1 MNSSAQ
7 NTVSN
12 TNTSVGH
19 VLQTVFPKGTTHI
32 NAEVARML
40 NAQEPQE
47 TQESPEPQEPQNT
60 DAWETLPVFPF
71 DVFAFCAYFIQIT
84 GLMGFF
90 EPDPDPDRL
99 KSEEKIPELRV
110 VLTEDDRKQCKISSK
125 YWYENGKADDDTRN
139 LWRLISDS
147 RNLTIRIRDYQ
158 RAYKDPNN
166 TLQSTPKWWTAIFKL
181 LIIADE
187 ACAGVGHHYSGDGK
201 AGQKNLGDDEA
212 GQKGSGGDEVGQRNS
227 ADDEVGGKKSDG
239 ESKYTYLDMM
249 TVRTREG
256 RNGEAREEKLTG
268 QALMVKAQKQFST
281 LAAAADRGV
290 VCVQPKCRVSE
301 VGCTLRN
308 LSRNLAIT
316 GPVGA
321 VRCSW
326 QQLAGKPHA
335 QESDS
340 LNVLLIPMPYSLDS
354 KSFEPL
360 KKPAEG
366 SKWGN
371 FQVRQDWLNRI
382 HKQRLYSFIEGLI
395 ANALQDVSQI
405 NAVVFPEFALEYALF
420 EELMGIVYEATDGTI
435 EFMISGSSINCD
447 DEESNC
453 VLTAIWESQ
462 MIDEDKGT
470 SRKVDPEYRRVR
482 VISQRKHHRW
492 KLNDSQIT
500 DYGLASSLPPFI
512 NWWEDHNIGARE
524 MNFFQFRRNAVFAS
538 LICEDL
544 ARNDPCHEII
554 RSVAPNLIVALLM
567 DGPQLTNRWAARY
580 ASSLADDPGSTVLTF
595 TSYGLIERSN
605 IYTTHKNSHSV
616 GLLRDDTG
624 QTREINLEEGHHGV
638 LLTLASKA
646 VTDNTID
653 DQPTEIASSWHYV
666 NQRSIKL
673 DKTPWDN
680 LTAKKKRRQPML
692 VSRHP
697 NRY

>member
-1 MNSSAQ
+1 MS
-7 NTVSN
+7 
-12 TNTSVGH
+12 
-19 VLQTVFPKGTTHI
+19 
-32 NAEVARML
+32 AEVAHL
-40 NAQEPQE
+40 LGIEAK
-47 TQESPEPQEPQNT
+47 T
-60 DAWETLPVFPF
+60 DQTIAWEDLPVFPY

-90 EPDPDPDRL
+90 DPDPEGQTGFG
-99 KSEEKIPELRV
+99 KSDELRV
-110 VLTEDDRKQCKISSK
+110 VLTKQDREQCLESSESWHK
-125 YWYENGKADDDTRN
+125 SGNADDYTRN
-139 LWRLISDS
+139 LWRLIFKS
-147 RNLTIRIRDYQ
+147 RDLTIRIRDYQ
-158 RAYKDPNN
+158 RAYKDDNDQ
-166 TLQSTPKWWTAIFKL
+166 LQTTPKWWIAIFKL

-187 ACAGVGHHYSGDGK
+187 ACDGVGHDYSKNGK
-201 AGQKNLGDDEA
+201 
-212 GQKGSGGDEVGQRNS
+212 GGH
-227 ADDEVGGKKSDG
+227 KKSG
-239 ESKYTYLDMM
+239 RAKKLSYLDMM
-249 TVRTREG
+249 TIRTREG
-256 RNGEAREEKLTG
+256 RTGEARRARATG
-268 QALMVKAQKQFST
+268 QALMVKAQRQFST

-308 LSRNLAIT
+308 LSRNHAIT

-340 LNVLLIPMPYSLDS
+340 MNVLLIPVPYTLDS

-371 FQVRQDWLNRI
+371 FRVRQDWLNQI
-382 HKQRLYSFIEGLI
+382 NKNDLFSFVEGLI
-395 ANALQDVSQI
+395 AKALEDVSQI
-405 NAVVFPEFALEYALF
+405 NAVIFPEFALEYAHF
-420 EELMGIVYEATDGTI
+420 DELMGLVYEATNGKI

-447 DEESNC
+447 DDECNC
-453 VLTAIWESQ
+453 VVTAIWESQ
-462 MIDEDKGT
+462 MIDDDDHTKGT
-470 SRKVDPEYRRVR
+470 IDREHRRVR

-500 DYGLASSLPPFI
+500 DYGLSSSLPPFI

-595 TSYGLIERSN
+595 TSFGLISRSN
-605 IYTTHKNSHSV
+605 VYTSHTPSYSV

-624 QTREINLEEGHHGV
+624 ATREIMLNEGHHGI

-646 VTDNTID
+646 VTDDTID
-653 DQPTEIASSWHYV
+653 GRRTKNASSWHYV

-673 DKTPWDN
+673 DRSPWDK
-680 LTAKKKRRQPML
+680 AVAPAGPRQNML
-692 VSRHP
+692 VSRYR
-697 NRY
+697 NRH